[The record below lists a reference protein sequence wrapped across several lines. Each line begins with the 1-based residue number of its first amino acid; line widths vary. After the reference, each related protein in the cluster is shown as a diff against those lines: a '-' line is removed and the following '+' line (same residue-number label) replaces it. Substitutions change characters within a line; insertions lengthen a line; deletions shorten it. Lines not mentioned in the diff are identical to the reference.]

1 MFNFKALFV
10 YTLVIGFIA
19 YDQLQTALTAIG
31 V

>member
-10 YTLVIGFIA
+10 LFINDVA
-19 YDQLQTALTAIG
+19 STFFVTIDFLND